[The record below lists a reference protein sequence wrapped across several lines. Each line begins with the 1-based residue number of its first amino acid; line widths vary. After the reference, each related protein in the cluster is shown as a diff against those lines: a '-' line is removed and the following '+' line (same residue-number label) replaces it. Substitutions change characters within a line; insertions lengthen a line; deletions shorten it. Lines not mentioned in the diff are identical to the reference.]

1 MANDEQWHLDKKV
14 PLSLIFAMI
23 VQAAM
28 VLWVV
33 AGIRGDVEI
42 LKVQLQAQTI
52 RADKQDQSSAESLSL
67 IRGQLDKME
76 NKLDRA
82 LERRP

>member
-42 LKVQLQAQTI
+42 LKVQLQAQTS

-82 LERRP
+82 LEHRP

>member
-42 LKVQLQAQTI
+42 LKVQLQAQTS

>member
-28 VLWVV
+28 VLWVI

-42 LKVQLQAQTI
+42 LKVQLQAQTS

>member
-28 VLWVV
+28 VLWAV

-42 LKVQLQAQTI
+42 LKVKLQAQTS